1 MRDLGLIHERKR
13 RPKGLTKATTEAPVP
28 NPHLPCDER
37 RGQDDH
43 IPVCIHL
50 LQHCPDPYIQSRRT
64 SSGSIP
70 DDLATRRTGGIGC
83 LMKFGGLQDY
93 TNIDISRW
101 WCALTP
107 SLKPCFGAQK
117 AVLPFAHQLYNH
129 TKSTNTGKYGAYSI
143 NWGWAGSR
151 PLTTLTELG

>member
-28 NPHLPCDER
+28 NPHLQCDER

-50 LQHCPDPYIQSRRT
+50 LQHCPDQYIQSRRT

-70 DDLATRRTGGIGC
+70 DDLATGRKELEDLVLELATKIRENMSIRK
-83 LMKFGGLQDY
+83 LEV
-93 TNIDISRW
+93 IDV
-101 WCALTP
+101 P
-107 SLKPCFGAQK
+107 
-117 AVLPFAHQLYNH
+117 
-129 TKSTNTGKYGAYSI
+129 
-143 NWGWAGSR
+143 AGSAAA
-151 PLTTLTELG
+151 TYVHSDFKTGAVVVVEGSDAESVKVFAK